1 MNRGISE
8 LNNIE
13 LRLINTLE
21 ITSEGVVSNNMEKIY
36 KECCIIEKLD
46 YSQGYGFGEEGIREY
61 IIATILLDLIEE
73 DESKYIIGS
82 IRLLVKGYY
91 GSLNYANLTQ
101 YISEE
106 KLNISLDTWNKS
118 LEKVNK
124 NFSNLLKSELA
135 NRKTKGFV
143 TVDLENCVD
152 IIEKMG
158 DYKPQEVEPIEN
170 QIYVADD
177 KKKYVE
183 VKNRKNMLIVVI
195 ALLALC
201 ALLLNINSL
210 ENNKGALTSN
220 ENLSETTSNTNE
232 NSDEKENTNKTEDIN
247 KTDASKDTNNADS
260 SNTDDIKN
268 TSNINEDE
276 NNNSSYIVKENQPN
290 DPSLK
295 YYEKVNYDTATKYYC
310 LYSQA
315 FIYEDK
321 AIAAWEKIKEQN
333 IASTV
338 LKEDNSYKI
347 RIGSDYNLKDAK
359 KIREELNEKSIYTYV
374 LAYDKDVEKEI
385 EELKQL
391 INDNKIKEYKE
402 RYVKLRN
409 EIKSKSTYDR
419 YVDQIDFIYRNAQ

>member
-1 MNRGISE
+1 
-8 LNNIE
+8 
-13 LRLINTLE
+13 
-21 ITSEGVVSNNMEKIY
+21 
-36 KECCIIEKLD
+36 
-46 YSQGYGFGEEGIREY
+46 
-61 IIATILLDLIEE
+61 
-73 DESKYIIGS
+73 
-82 IRLLVKGYY
+82 
-91 GSLNYANLTQ
+91 
-101 YISEE
+101 
-106 KLNISLDTWNKS
+106 
-118 LEKVNK
+118 
-124 NFSNLLKSELA
+124 
-135 NRKTKGFV
+135 
-143 TVDLENCVD
+143 
-152 IIEKMG
+152 
-158 DYKPQEVEPIEN
+158 
-170 QIYVADD
+170 
-177 KKKYVE
+177 
-183 VKNRKNMLIVVI
+183 
-195 ALLALC
+195 
-201 ALLLNINSL
+201 
-210 ENNKGALTSN
+210 
-220 ENLSETTSNTNE
+220 
-232 NSDEKENTNKTEDIN
+232 N

-268 TSNINEDE
+268 TSNINKDENTTDE

-385 EELKQL
+385 EKLKQL

>member
-46 YSQGYGFGEEGIREY
+46 YSQGYGFGEEAIREY

-158 DYKPQEVEPIEN
+158 DYKPPEVEPIEN

-260 SNTDDIKN
+260 SNTD
-268 TSNINEDE
+268 
-276 NNNSSYIVKENQPN
+276 
-290 DPSLK
+290 
-295 YYEKVNYDTATKYYC
+295 
-310 LYSQA
+310 
-315 FIYEDK
+315 
-321 AIAAWEKIKEQN
+321 
-333 IASTV
+333 
-338 LKEDNSYKI
+338 
-347 RIGSDYNLKDAK
+347 
-359 KIREELNEKSIYTYV
+359 
-374 LAYDKDVEKEI
+374 
-385 EELKQL
+385 
-391 INDNKIKEYKE
+391 
-402 RYVKLRN
+402 
-409 EIKSKSTYDR
+409 
-419 YVDQIDFIYRNAQ
+419 